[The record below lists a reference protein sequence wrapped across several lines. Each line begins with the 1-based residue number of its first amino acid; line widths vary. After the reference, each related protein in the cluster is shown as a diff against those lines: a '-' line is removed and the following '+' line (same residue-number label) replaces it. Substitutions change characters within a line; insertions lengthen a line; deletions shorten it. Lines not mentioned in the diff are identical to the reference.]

1 MATDHQQ
8 QHKYNNP
15 MSYNIALDH
24 ETKPDRDLGSKDKER
39 KANKRGSS
47 SSSTQKKKPQ
57 RGMGVAQLEKLRLQ
71 EGFKKMT
78 EIPPPPPPPPPS
90 NLNLQ
95 AQFHHYQYYSNNHHH
110 HFPLPEPIPS
120 VPVMYAAGHYGV
132 PSAASAV
139 GYGGGFMMMGL
150 DQGLVYQRHGNGGS
164 GHFSMDPYRVVVGG
178 SFSGTVETSKELS
191 SIPKLQ
197 PQQQQ
202 QCAVVPERCDCCSK
216 KKRFNG
222 DNRIGSFNGGKVKY
236 VDQFS
241 QVVNI
246 NGYDHHQI
254 PGVLKQENNFING
267 GLIDSSFG
275 ARAAR
280 SALYSGQHNIN
291 EGLEVVAVHRNGK
304 SSVGKNVVMEYEF
317 FPAGKGS
324 SGGRSRSTSSKEL
337 GLSTHAEA
345 SVAVGGGEASYFT
358 TSAYNNNSNNN
369 LRAASNSI
377 DLSLKLSY

>member
-1 MATDHQQ
+1 MATDHHHHPQK
-8 QHKYNNP
+8 HKYNNP
-15 MSYNIALDH
+15 MSYNIALDL
-24 ETKPDRDLGSKDKER
+24 ETKPDRDLGSKEKAK
-39 KANKRGSS
+39 KANKRGS

-57 RGMGVAQLEKLRLQ
+57 RGMGVAQLERLRLQ

-78 EIPPPPPPPPPS
+78 EMPPPPPPPP
-90 NLNLQ
+90 L
-95 AQFHHYQYYSNNHHH
+95 YQYYSSNNQR

-132 PSAASAV
+132 PSVASA
-139 GYGGGFMMMGL
+139 GGFMMMGL
-150 DQGLVYQRHGNGGS
+150 DQGLVYQRLGNGGAS
-164 GHFSMDPYRVVVGG
+164 DHFSMDPYRVSGG

-197 PQQQQ
+197 QQPPQQW
-202 QCAVVPERCDCCSK
+202 AVVPERCDCFSK

-222 DNRIGSFNGGKVKY
+222 DNRIGSINGGKDKY
-236 VDQFS
+236 ADDQFS
-241 QVVNI
+241 QAVN

-254 PGVLKQENNFING
+254 PGVVLKQENNFNG
-267 GLIDSSFG
+267 GLIKSAFG

-280 SALYSGQHNIN
+280 SALYAGHHNIN
-291 EGLEVVAVHRNGK
+291 EGLEVVALHRNGK
-304 SSVGKNVVMEYEF
+304 SSMGKNVVAEYEF

-324 SGGRSRSTSSKEL
+324 RSRSTSSKEL
-337 GLSTHAEA
+337 GLQTEAEA

-358 TSAYNNNSNNN
+358 TSAYNNNNN

>member
-1 MATDHQQ
+1 MATDHHHHQQ
-8 QHKYNNP
+8 QKYNNP

-24 ETKPDRDLGSKDKER
+24 ETRPDRDLGFKEKAR

-57 RGMGVAQLEKLRLQ
+57 RGMGVAQLERLRLQ

-78 EIPPPPPPPPPS
+78 QMPPPPPPPPPPS

-95 AQFHHYQYYSNNHHH
+95 TQFHHYQYYSNNHHHHHH

-150 DQGLVYQRHGNGGS
+150 EQGLVYQKHGNGGS

-178 SFSGTVETSKELS
+178 NLSGVETSQELS

-197 PQQQQ
+197 LQQQ
-202 QCAVVPERCDCCSK
+202 QCVVVPERCDCCSK

-222 DNRIGSFNGGKVKY
+222 DNRIGSFDGGKDKY
-236 VDQFS
+236 ADQFS
-241 QVVNI
+241 QLVN

-254 PGVLKQENNFING
+254 PGVLKQENNFNG
-267 GLIDSSFG
+267 GLIKSSFG

-280 SALYSGQHNIN
+280 SALYAGHLNIN

-304 SSVGKNVVMEYEF
+304 SSMGKNVVMEYEF

-337 GLSTHAEA
+337 GLSTEAES

-358 TSAYNNNSNNN
+358 TSAYNNN

>member
-1 MATDHQQ
+1 MATDHHQ

-24 ETKPDRDLGSKDKER
+24 ETRPDRDMGFKEKAR
-39 KANKRGSS
+39 KANKRGS

-57 RGMGVAQLEKLRLQ
+57 RGMGVAQLERLRLQ
-71 EGFKKMT
+71 EGFKKRT
-78 EIPPPPPPPPPS
+78 EMPPPPPPHS

-95 AQFHHYQYYSNNHHH
+95 TQFHHCQYYSNNNNNNNH

-132 PSAASAV
+132 PSVASA
-139 GYGGGFMMMGL
+139 GGFMMMGL
-150 DQGLVYQRHGNGGS
+150 DQGLVYPRHGNGGSS
-164 GHFSMDPYRVVVGG
+164 GHFSMDPYRVSGG

-197 PQQQQ
+197 PQPPQQWG
-202 QCAVVPERCDCCSK
+202 VVPERCDCCSK

-222 DNRIGSFNGGKVKY
+222 DNRIRSCNGGKDKY
-236 VDQFS
+236 ADDQFS

-246 NGYDHHQI
+246 NGYDHLQI
-254 PGVLKQENNFING
+254 PRVVLKQENNFNG
-267 GLIDSSFG
+267 GELIKSTFG

-280 SALYSGQHNIN
+280 SALYAGHHNIN

-304 SSVGKNVVMEYEF
+304 SSMGKNVVVEYEF
-317 FPAGKGS
+317 FPAG
-324 SGGRSRSTSSKEL
+324 SRSTYSKEL
-337 GLSTHAEA
+337 GLSTEAEA

-358 TSAYNNNSNNN
+358 TSAYNNNN